1 MELSTSSRPRRTD
14 VYTEFRHIDAYDY
27 FDLYASYRIRDR
39 YLLSFGAMNVTD
51 EDPPVVG
58 NEAASTDFNSGNTF
72 PSSYDTLGSGVHGAA
87 EHDSSDPVFSGNTDG
102 GLRPAVLF

>member
-1 MELSTSSRPRRTD
+1 MFPA
-14 VYTEFRHIDAYDY
+14 FRHIDAYDY

-51 EDPPVVG
+51 EEPPVVG

-72 PSSYDTLGSGVHGAA
+72 PSSYDTLG
-87 EHDSSDPVFSGNTDG
+87 PVYTVQLNVTF
-102 GLRPAVLF
+102 